1 MRKLL
6 KFLLAS
12 ALILFVGVPVAI
24 VACVVLLGALG
35 IAVGIGGAVI
45 GLLFTLVTLALM
57 IVLPVLLLWWIATR
71 LFSRQR
77 TY

>member
-1 MRKLL
+1 MRKLI

-12 ALILFVGVPVAI
+12 ALILFVGIPLAI

-45 GLLFTLVTLALM
+45 GLLFTIIKLALM
-57 IVLPVLLLWWIATR
+57 IVLPILLLWWIATR
-71 LFSRQR
+71 MFSRQR